1 MRWTRVKGPC
11 VLPLLRDALSHVRSW
26 PLPVKGWKMRHHR
39 PDFKVRPP
47 TGVYFQKRVSGGY
60 KSTTMNTGPT
70 SEPCCQLLLALHCRH
85 KPSLGKKPECRGTTG
100 VRTLASGGPQRCQK
114 KRVSTWTL
122 LAEGKMRRSGRLFH
136 FKADTK
142 VVLLES
148 MTQKE
153 SFKKTLLLKEHQVE
167 P

>member
-1 MRWTRVKGPC
+1 MMRWPWVKGPC

-26 PLPVKGWKMRHHR
+26 PLPAKGWKMRHHR

-70 SEPCCQLLLALHCRH
+70 SEPRCQLLLALHCRH

-100 VRTLASGGPQRCQK
+100 VRTLAPGGPQRCREK
-114 KRVSTWTL
+114 PCVNSDFI
-122 LAEGKMRRSGRLFH
+122 GRGENETVGPIIPLQSWHQSLFIGIY
-136 FKADTK
+136 DTK
-142 VVLLES
+142 IKL
-148 MTQKE
+148 
-153 SFKKTLLLKEHQVE
+153 
-167 P
+167 